1 MKILDV
7 PQSGT
12 AGNTVSYKSRYGQIT
27 RQYVVPKDPRTSVQ
41 LTRRKALGRARF
53 LWRTVT
59 DAQRAAW
66 NAFAHGARTR
76 PRLNQSGRLSGYL
89 LFVKINCNLALV
101 GEPMAL
107 DPLDYP
113 RFVRDPVI
121 ELIITNTKGII
132 GLKLRVTAKLP
143 QHLVI
148 LGTKPRSAG
157 VSYVDHFAILGVVP
171 EPVEGLCDITDLFV
185 AKYGQPRAGTRV
197 FIRTFQLSNG
207 WDRIP
212 QQLSAIVPAA

>member
-89 LFVKINCNLALV
+89 LFVKINCNLASLGLPTV
-101 GEPMAL
+101 S
-107 DPLDYP
+107 DPPDTP
-113 RFVRDPVI
+113 RFGLNPVGQ
-121 ELIITNTKGII
+121 LTVSLTP
-132 GLKLRVTAKLP
+132 RVPLP
-143 QHLVI
+143 SSLM
-148 LGTKPRSAG
+148 S
-157 VSYVDHFAILGVVP
+157 
-171 EPVEGLCDITDLFV
+171 
-185 AKYGQPRAGTRV
+185 RASPPSTSSSSGPS
-197 FIRTFQLSNG
+197 L
-207 WDRIP
+207 
-212 QQLSAIVPAA
+212 AAWG